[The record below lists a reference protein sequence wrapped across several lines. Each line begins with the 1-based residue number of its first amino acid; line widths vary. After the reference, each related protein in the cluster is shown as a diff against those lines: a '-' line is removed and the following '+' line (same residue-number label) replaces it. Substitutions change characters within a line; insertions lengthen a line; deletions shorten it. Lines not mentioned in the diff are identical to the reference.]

1 MAPAATFPNH
11 RGHHSTSSSSGE
23 RCFLRFFAQLP
34 CLRLHRFGT
43 RPVCV
48 VLAQLAL
55 LGSLPLVCVGSVH
68 GAGPAGSWVDRHRV
82 EARAEKAGL
91 LVCCSWTC
99 LSLFVPRFC
108 GVSMLPVS
116 ARRIAAYIYV
126 RTYTARVRPP
136 RTSSVCLGPKK
147 VIITARP
154 TSMRERSTTY
164 YIMESM
170 CHLTLDFLGYCTLSQ
185 ILKMRRLLFPNAAT
199 KSLVSILRNGL

>member
-1 MAPAATFPNH
+1 VAIIVPAAPVASAVSCDFLHACLACASIGLERGQCTCAAPAPPSVWIIAA
-11 RGHHSTSSSSGE
+11 S
-23 RCFLRFFAQLP
+23 
-34 CLRLHRFGT
+34 
-43 RPVCV
+43 
-48 VLAQLAL
+48 
-55 LGSLPLVCVGSVH
+55 CVGSVH

-82 EARAEKAGL
+82 EARAEAAGL